1 MNANKTIKSILVCL
15 FLFCTTWCCMA
26 QTIVTLDSKVK
37 PTKQE
42 KIVMKRVVKESFA
55 KKAVIRQEEDGF
67 RYIFLSSKYGKKGI
81 YSVDGQC
88 ILPLKMDKVYYFP
101 KMSEGYS
108 DITCSDQN
116 GKTREYHLYHGNTDA
131 SFFCVDGINSMITDI
146 SGRVKGS

>member
-55 KKAVIRQEEDGF
+55 KRLLLD
-67 RYIFLSSKYGKKGI
+67 KK
-81 YSVDGQC
+81 
-88 ILPLKMDKVYYFP
+88 KMDFVTFFFL
-101 KMSEGYS
+101 
-108 DITCSDQN
+108 QN
-116 GKTREYHLYHGNTDA
+116 MGKRE
-131 SFFCVDGINSMITDI
+131 SIV
-146 SGRVKGS
+146 